1 MKKNMELRNDMD
13 RMKDNNEC
21 LYSLKE
27 IRKDLEEKNSTKK
40 HFQKLYEKYENAD
53 KLDIIYDLAKKRL
66 IHLFMR

>member
-1 MKKNMELRNDMD
+1 MELRNDMD
-13 RMKDNNEC
+13 RIRNNNEC

-40 HFQKLYEKYENAD
+40 HFKELYKKYENAD